1 MASEEVRQD
10 LLIRSRSQKLEARH
24 VQRAKVILLSLDGAT
39 LDEIMA
45 ATSLT
50 RAVVNKWRN
59 RFRRIGL
66 EGLADKPRP
75 GRRPTVNPK
84 HSPSAASGRISPP
97 GFMSKQ

>member
-1 MASEEVRQD
+1 MASEDVRQD

-50 RAVVNKWRN
+50 RAAVNK
-59 RFRRIGL
+59 
-66 EGLADKPRP
+66 
-75 GRRPTVNPK
+75 
-84 HSPSAASGRISPP
+84 
-97 GFMSKQ
+97 